1 MNLNEKQIDTFLNT
15 LIKIIE
21 DRENVTIDYSVKNRK
36 EWWKMTIETKEM
48 FEIIHANNKKQ
59 REFNKRRAKKIKKQ
73 NIINNIFMFVG
84 SATFMFGLMFL
95 INVVENLKF

>member
-1 MNLNEKQIDTFLNT
+1 MTETQI
-15 LIKIIE
+15 
-21 DRENVTIDYSVKNRK
+21 
-36 EWWKMTIETKEM
+36 M
-48 FEIIHANNKKQ
+48 FEKIHENNKKQ
-59 REFNKRRAKKIKKQ
+59 REFNKKRAKKIKKQ

>member
-1 MNLNEKQIDTFLNT
+1 MNLSEKQIDTFLDT

-48 FEIIHANNKKQ
+48 LEMIHANNKKQ
-59 REFNKRRAKKIKKQ
+59 REFNKKRTKKIKKQ